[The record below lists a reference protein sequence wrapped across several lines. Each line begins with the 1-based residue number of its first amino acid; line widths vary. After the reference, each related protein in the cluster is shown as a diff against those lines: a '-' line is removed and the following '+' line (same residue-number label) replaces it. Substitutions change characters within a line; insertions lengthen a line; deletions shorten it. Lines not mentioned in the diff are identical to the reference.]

1 MSEDEMLDFQAYSLT
16 LKIWLGAPI
25 VIGIYFI
32 YRAFSAPKKKRIISI
47 LVISFALAGYIFFMI
62 YFFRIPFNCKGCQ
75 HLLISEH
82 SRVYDAVHN
91 NYLNM
96 DLYISGK
103 LNLPTLSD
111 LAESAGYIP
120 PEDRNSSTFNPCIQR
135 SDFSVIISGDL
146 VDIKILVYAKEG
158 LCGKLAYAGEFLRYE
173 EVCAYLYGEDPKY
186 NDDCNEELWM
196 IE

>member
-1 MSEDEMLDFQAYSLT
+1 MFEYYFT
-16 LKIWLGAPI
+16 LI
-25 VIGIYFI
+25 IGIGTPIAIGIFLIFI
-32 YRAFSAPKKKRIISI
+32 AFSVRKKWRKISILSI
-47 LVISFALAGYIFFMI
+47 LVISFALAGYISFVSYI
-62 YFFRIPFNCKGCQ
+62 YYVSKYCKGCH
-75 HLLISEH
+75 HLLISEY
-82 SRVYDAVHN
+82 SRVSDALS
-91 NYLNM
+91 NYITM

-103 LNLPTLSD
+103 LDLPTLSD

-146 VDIKILVYAKEG
+146 EDIKILVYAKEG

-186 NDDCNEELWM
+186 NDACNEELWM